1 MTYDPEMLHQLNVEN
16 QLRISELSTALE
28 RVTNERD
35 QLSQALLSA
44 VAQLEETKTLL
55 TQLKSDI
62 SRLQVLIA
70 TGGEL

>member
-1 MTYDPEMLHQLNVEN
+1 VEN

-28 RVTNERD
+28 RVTAERD

>member
-28 RVTNERD
+28 TVTAERD
-35 QLSQALLSA
+35 EILGYFRDA
-44 VAQLEETKTLL
+44 VKQLEETRKMLV
-55 TQLKSDI
+55 QLKSDI

>member
-1 MTYDPEMLHQLNVEN
+1 MTYDPETLHQLNVEN

-28 RVTNERD
+28 SVTAERD
-35 QLSQALLSA
+35 EILGYFRDA
-44 VAQLEETKTLL
+44 VKQLEETRKMLV
-55 TQLKSDI
+55 QLKSDI

>member
-1 MTYDPEMLHQLNVEN
+1 MTYDPEMLYQLNVEN

-28 RVTNERD
+28 RVTAERD

-62 SRLQVLIA
+62 SRLQVFVA
-70 TGGEL
+70 QGGEL

>member
-16 QLRISELSTALE
+16 QLRIGELSTALE
-28 RVTNERD
+28 RVTAERD

-44 VAQLEETKTLL
+44 VAQLEETKTML

>member
-1 MTYDPEMLHQLNVEN
+1 MTYDPETLHQLNVEN

-28 RVTNERD
+28 TVTAERD
-35 QLSQALLSA
+35 EILGYFRDA
-44 VAQLEETKTLL
+44 VKQLEETRKMLV
-55 TQLKSDI
+55 QLKSDI

>member
-28 RVTNERD
+28 SVTAERD
-35 QLSQALLSA
+35 EILGYFRDA
-44 VAQLEETKTLL
+44 VKQLEETRKMLV
-55 TQLKSDI
+55 QLKSDI

>member
-1 MTYDPEMLHQLNVEN
+1 MTYDPETLHQLNVEN

>member
-1 MTYDPEMLHQLNVEN
+1 VEN

-28 RVTNERD
+28 RVTAERD

-44 VAQLEETKTLL
+44 VAQLEETKTML